1 MFLAEV
7 GTSRY
12 PAERTAWRTEGPWL
26 DPCAE
31 PVREPVMVVEVIHP
45 RGIPADSFFER
56 IATEYRQHFQQDA
69 VLRATT
75 ETRTPLYSAPRR

>member
-1 MFLAEV
+1 
-7 GTSRY
+7 
-12 PAERTAWRTEGPWL
+12 
-26 DPCAE
+26 
-31 PVREPVMVVEVIHP
+31 MVVEVIHP